1 MYLDRIFGSKT
12 KVNALA
18 ALVRNKDRKFME
30 SELAEETGSSASE
43 VSRQIG
49 DLVNTG
55 LVRMEKVG
63 RAKIYT
69 INAQHFLFRP
79 LERLF
84 EDLIKKYR
92 EAAGEIA
99 RFAAK
104 NHRVTAVILFGSLA
118 KGKIRSDYVRE
129 PSDID
134 VVVVAEGDAKA
145 VRESLS
151 DFIIHEISP
160 KYGIISYPIV
170 LSPEDYRKGLD
181 KHRFIM
187 SVHSEGEVIYG
198 RKPRKFG

>member
-18 ALVRNKDRKFME
+18 ALVRNKDRRFME
-30 SELAEETGSSASE
+30 SELADETGSSVSE

-49 DLVNTG
+49 DLVAVG
-55 LVRMEKVG
+55 LVSMEKVG
-63 RAKIYT
+63 RAKLYA
-69 INAQHFLFRP
+69 INTQHFLFHP

-84 EDLIKKYR
+84 EDLSKKYR

-99 RFAAK
+99 GFAAK
-104 NHRVTAVILFGSLA
+104 RHRAAAVILFGSLA

-134 VVVVAEGDAKA
+134 IVVVAEGDAKA
-145 VRESLS
+145 VKESLA
-151 DFIIHEISP
+151 DYIAREISP

-181 KHRFIM
+181 RDRFIM
-187 SVHSEGEVIYG
+187 LIHSEGEVIYG